1 MCGFAGW
8 YNSDTNLINKKN
20 VIKKMTK
27 TLKYRGPDQNGF
39 YISNNLLLGHNRL
52 AIIDVEKGKQPM
64 KYKNYTI
71 VYNGELY
78 NTDEV
83 RNDLICK
90 GYKFNT
96 SCDTEVILKGYAH
109 YKEKILDK
117 IEGIY
122 AFAIFNGNRLFL
134 ARDRLGVK
142 PLFYTKVDNNF
153 LFASEIK
160 AILKN
165 KLVKPIIDIN
175 SLRQLLAL
183 GPSKTPGSGIFKSIY
198 EIRPAHY
205 LIYEDNN
212 IKINR
217 YWNVKNDKFNDSFD
231 EAKLK
236 IKELLTSSILRQTVS
251 DVGISTFLSGGLD
264 SSIITAICSNK
275 LKDEGKILDTYSIDY
290 EDNSKYFKGNNF
302 QISRDNEFIDL
313 MKDTFNTNHHYKVIK
328 QKELARVLKESVI
341 ARDYPG
347 MSDIDSSLFW
357 FSKQIKKDHKVIL
370 SGECADEIFGG
381 YPWFYNEEIRNREYF
396 PWISSLDE
404 RINLLKKDIKDKLDL
419 KTFIKN
425 EYDKLIE
432 EVPINKKDNDE
443 EKRFRELF
451 YLNMLMFMP
460 TLLERKDRMTMR
472 ASLEARVPFADT
484 KLIEYLWNIPWKY
497 KFYNN
502 EEKGLLRAAFEDLLP
517 NEIAHRKKNPYPKTH
532 NPKYAKIVSKLLK
545 KRLKNKNSIL
555 YKIFDKDKLKELIDT
570 NGSSFTT
577 PWFGQLMTGPQLLA
591 YLYQFD
597 IWAVKYHIILDI

>member
-1 MCGFAGW
+1 MKPDE
-8 YNSDTNLINKKN
+8 SKN
-20 VIKKMTK
+20 
-27 TLKYRGPDQNGF
+27 N
-39 YISNNLLLGHNRL
+39 
-52 AIIDVEKGKQPM
+52 
-64 KYKNYTI
+64 
-71 VYNGELY
+71 
-78 NTDEV
+78 
-83 RNDLICK
+83 
-90 GYKFNT
+90 
-96 SCDTEVILKGYAH
+96 
-109 YKEKILDK
+109 
-117 IEGIY
+117 
-122 AFAIFNGNRLFL
+122 
-134 ARDRLGVK
+134 
-142 PLFYTKVDNNF
+142 
-153 LFASEIK
+153 
-160 AILKN
+160 
-165 KLVKPIIDIN
+165 
-175 SLRQLLAL
+175 
-183 GPSKTPGSGIFKSIY
+183 
-198 EIRPAHY
+198 
-205 LIYEDNN
+205 
-212 IKINR
+212 
-217 YWNVKNDKFNDSFD
+217 KFNDSFD

-328 QKELARVLKESVI
+328 QKELAKVLKESVI

-570 NGSSFTT
+570 NGSSFST